1 MSNQPKPPARAGLGR
16 HVVVELVLDGESER
30 LEFDIVPDEQ
40 ADFEAGFL
48 GHGTPL
54 ARAIEGL
61 AAGQAAP
68 YRAGGGGLVR
78 VLSVEP
84 ARSGPP
90 ADVARRRAETLRKA
104 VDQSDRTNAMMFASS
119 FSGKWG
125 DYDPSALDPVDKS
138 GDEPHSGGER
148 SESPGDK

>member
-16 HVVVELVLDGESER
+16 HVVVELVMGGESER

-48 GHGTPL
+48 GRGTPL
-54 ARAIEGL
+54 ARAVEGL
-61 AAGQAAP
+61 SAGQAAP
-68 YRAGGGGLVR
+68 YRAGEGGLVR

-84 ARSGPP
+84 ARSEPP
-90 ADVARRRAETLRKA
+90 QDVARRRAETLRKA

-125 DYDPSALDPVDKS
+125 DYDPSALEPK
-138 GDEPHSGGER
+138 DEPEDEAGE
-148 SESPGDK
+148 